1 MEATPQGDLHYS
13 CRYEMLSNAKHPLA
27 SYTLSTQSLVGFEEI
42 LRYTQ
47 NDNMGGGTPP
57 AKNTKGD
64 RGVAFSISSRGKLI
78 QNYFCAKNALISSS
92 SKMFCVWKT

>member
-1 MEATPQGDLHYS
+1 MEATSQGDLHYS

-47 NDNMGGGTPP
+47 NDRVCVQNDTIL
-57 AKNTKGD
+57 
-64 RGVAFSISSRGKLI
+64 SHCESR
-78 QNYFCAKNALISSS
+78 
-92 SKMFCVWKT
+92 

>member
-42 LRYTQ
+42 LHFVQ
-47 NDNMGGGTPP
+47 NDVVVCVIARRALP
-57 AKNTKGD
+57 D
-64 RGVAFSISSRGKLI
+64 VAISH
-78 QNYFCAKNALISSS
+78 Y
-92 SKMFCVWKT
+92 